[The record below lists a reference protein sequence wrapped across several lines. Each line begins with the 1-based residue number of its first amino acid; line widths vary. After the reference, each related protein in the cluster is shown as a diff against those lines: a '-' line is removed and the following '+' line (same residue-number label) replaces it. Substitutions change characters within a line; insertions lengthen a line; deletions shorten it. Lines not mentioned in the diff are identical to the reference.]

1 MSVQFTRVE
10 NDYSQEKKNVKI
22 AMNKSLLKEFKN
34 NNERVVYLEDGDEFQ
49 LQIFN
54 DQTTEIGARIY
65 LNGESVGNSYLVI
78 RPGERVWLDRYLDKA
93 RKFKFSTYEVNG
105 NNEAVK
111 KAIQK
116 NGLVKVELFRK
127 KENYV
132 WQQPILKTWEPEYPQ
147 IYYSSAP
154 YSTCT
159 ASVDNI
165 NGTMNFSSSLNDLA
179 LNCDCDSIS
188 TSCTSAASS
197 TFTAGSACTNIN
209 GKVRGISSLNKSK
222 KTETGRIQE
231 GGYSDQEFDYVN
243 MSFEYWA
250 FDTEEIHILPKSTKP
265 VYANELQKTYCYNCG
280 RKLKSKFNFCPYCGA
295 KL

>member
-1 MSVQFTRVE
+1 MSVQFTRLE
-10 NDYSQEKKNVKI
+10 NDYSQERKNVKI

-54 DQTTEIGARIY
+54 DQNTEIGAKIY
-65 LNGESVGNSYLVI
+65 LNGELIGNSYLVI

-105 NNEAVK
+105 NNEQVK
-111 KAIQK
+111 RAIQK
-116 NGLVKVELFRK
+116 NGLVKVELYKK

-132 WQQPILKTWEPEYPQ
+132 WNQPVIKTWEPEYPH
-147 IYYSSAP
+147 IYYSATP

-159 ASVDNI
+159 ASVDNVS
-165 NGTMNFSSSLNDLA
+165 GTMNYCSSLADTGLS
-179 LNCDCDSIS
+179 CDSI
-188 TSCTSAASS
+188 TTSAASS
-197 TFTAGSACTNIN
+197 TCTIGSASTCTKYDGN
-209 GKVRGISSLNKSK
+209 VRSRSLSKSLNSN

-243 MSFEYWA
+243 MSFEYWS

-280 RKLKSKFNFCPYCGA
+280 RKLKSKFNFCPFCGA